1 VSRGKKESPE
11 LLRLW
16 GDVWERWRW
25 PDGVTGEAE
34 WVDSVEREPSASG
47 DPATL
52 ALPARLVVAVPL
64 WIDSAEAEIVEETAK
79 LELEVRGLLGK
90 RQTASDA
97 VLRTLD
103 QRGGRTLVLA
113 AVFPAVLPESMPPAS
128 FDRYEASPFLRPLRA
143 DALTLWREGP
153 DLVAAVTR
161 GGKLLY
167 WEAIGGTDDAREIS
181 GWLNLVCLQLR
192 AEGVLDGGIE
202 LVNELAGYKEGV
214 LRLPPG
220 VDGTAKA
227 PGEVK
232 PTLDAAIFRWR
243 PVAAVAAAVAAGRAR
258 QVRQIALA
266 AAAAYAGIV
275 LIVGLY
281 VGWQRL
287 EIAGLAG
294 RADELKAQ
302 VATFQPVADRW
313 ERIGATTETEFYPLE
328 ILHHVVLHLPSEG
341 VQLTAFT
348 VEGRQ
353 VLVKGDANPQ
363 RLVTPF
369 FDALRDDPELTGVRW
384 EMGTPELRP
393 DGSARFQIQ
402 GAFDLL

>member
-1 VSRGKKESPE
+1 
-11 LLRLW
+11 
-16 GDVWERWRW
+16 
-25 PDGVTGEAE
+25 
-34 WVDSVEREPSASG
+34 
-47 DPATL
+47 
-52 ALPARLVVAVPL
+52 
-64 WIDSAEAEIVEETAK
+64 
-79 LELEVRGLLGK
+79 
-90 RQTASDA
+90 
-97 VLRTLD
+97 
-103 QRGGRTLVLA
+103 
-113 AVFPAVLPESMPPAS
+113 
-128 FDRYEASPFLRPLRA
+128 
-143 DALTLWREGP
+143 
-153 DLVAAVTR
+153 
-161 GGKLLY
+161 
-167 WEAIGGTDDAREIS
+167 
-181 GWLNLVCLQLR
+181 
-192 AEGVLDGGIE
+192 
-202 LVNELAGYKEGV
+202 
-214 LRLPPG
+214 LPPG